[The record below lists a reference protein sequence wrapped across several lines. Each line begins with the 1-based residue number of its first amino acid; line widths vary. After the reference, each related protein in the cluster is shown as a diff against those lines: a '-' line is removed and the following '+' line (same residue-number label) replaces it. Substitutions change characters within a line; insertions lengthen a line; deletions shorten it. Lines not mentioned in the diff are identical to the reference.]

1 MNITPHV
8 NHTPIATVVN
18 PQTDSLRRENSQREV
33 IAQPAA
39 ASKSAAEKG
48 VASDRERAKTP
59 AQNNADIDFAS
70 IREKAEAESSTI
82 AEQSP
87 QEEQS
92 EQQSNQQSQE
102 KTEQS
107 SIEEFEQEQEI
118 ISLKQRDREVRSHE
132 LAHAAVGGPHTG
144 APSYTFTVGPD
155 GKKYATSG
163 EVSVDLSVIEGD
175 PQATITKLKKVY
187 SAALAPANPSI
198 QDTRVAAQ
206 ASQLILQAQSELL
219 AQELDNP
226 ELANNNN
233 ISPVNGTFS
242 SSEDG
247 VNDSQAQS
255 ASFDQFINSTL
266 AAQEEAPRRSDD
278 VTARA
283 GRIESFYSSISQ
295 AYNKEP
301 TSHFQLTA

>member
-92 EQQSNQQSQE
+92 EQQPNQQSQE